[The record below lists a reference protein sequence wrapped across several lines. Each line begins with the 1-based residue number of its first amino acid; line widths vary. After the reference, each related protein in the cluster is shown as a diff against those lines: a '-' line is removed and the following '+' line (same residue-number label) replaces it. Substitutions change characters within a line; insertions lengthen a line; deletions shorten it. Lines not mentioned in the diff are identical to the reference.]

1 MYLGKDTSRSG
12 IEPDEWAAHAARRL
26 QSRETVDVDASMSR
40 PARRRRVR
48 DLGTWESADDSRLV
62 DLLLDIARS
71 GKSDASPARD
81 RVRAETHW
89 TRILS
94 LDLAERDD
102 ESLKDDPALLDDPCV
117 SRPATGE
124 VRRDAKETADRVA
137 KLLIRGIVVL
147 AAVCAALYLAV
158 AALVHMAKSPDAT
171 AALVPQLSPPEHAA
185 SVRPRDA
192 PDTSRMY

>member
-1 MYLGKDTSRSG
+1 MYLGKDTSCFG
-12 IEPDEWAAHAARRL
+12 IEPNERAADAVRR
-26 QSRETVDVDASMSR
+26 SRSSGTTDVEASMSR
-40 PARRRRVR
+40 STRRPVR

-71 GKSDASPARD
+71 GKSEAATPCDP
-81 RVRAETHW
+81 VRTETHW

-94 LDLAERDD
+94 LDLSEPED
-102 ESLKDDPALLDDPCV
+102 ESLKEDRALRDDPYLSTRAIDEAP
-117 SRPATGE
+117 RGA
-124 VRRDAKETADRVA
+124 RQTADRVG

-147 AAVCAALYLAV
+147 AAVYAALYLAV
-158 AALVHMAKSPDAT
+158 AALMHVAKSPDAT
-171 AALVPQLSPPEHAA
+171 AALVPQLSAPEHAA